1 MAIHQILVLGF
12 PVRVRI
18 VQRKKIII
26 TNKNYVESYKR
37 FSKVTDKVKEIGKSI
52 EHTVTHPKE
61 TGKKVVEY
69 VKKHPDE
76 AIILGT
82 SDIVPGV
89 VAAKL
94 AKAGKTKQAAIAGT
108 IAALPIGGAYVS
120 GKIAIRKWNE
130 KRKKN
135 K

>member
-1 MAIHQILVLGF
+1 ML
-12 PVRVRI
+12 RV
-18 VQRKKIII
+18 
-26 TNKNYVESYKR
+26 KR

-94 AKAGKTKQAAIAGT
+94 AKAGKTKQAAIAGNYCST
-108 IAALPIGGAYVS
+108 SYWWCIC
-120 GKIAIRKWNE
+120 IRENSYSKME
-130 KRKKN
+130 
-135 K
+135 

>member
-1 MAIHQILVLGF
+1 ML
-12 PVRVRI
+12 RV
-18 VQRKKIII
+18 
-26 TNKNYVESYKR
+26 KR

-82 SDIVPGV
+82 SDIVPGGCCCQTC
-89 VAAKL
+89 K
-94 AKAGKTKQAAIAGT
+94 
-108 IAALPIGGAYVS
+108 S
-120 GKIAIRKWNE
+120 W
-130 KRKKN
+130 KN
-135 K
+135 KTSSYRRNYCSTSYWWCICIRENSYSKME